1 MKRKLF
7 PNSGARRRAVCLLL
21 AFGGILAAAAD
32 EIRHVMVYE
41 QPGDFAGWPAN
52 GGFWSW
58 GNELLVCYDLGAHKP
73 REGNHAFDPDVPM
86 RCVFSRSL
94 DGGETW
100 AMEEHA
106 NVPLP
111 TAISDGDYIPKPDS
125 IDFTGDGFA
134 MKFRDAVMWL
144 SDNRGRSWTGPLRT
158 SNQKDFVLLNRTN
171 YIVTGG
177 SSAMV
182 FMTVREKLKEGQV
195 RNRHRSWAW
204 RTRDAGKTFGRI
216 ALLGEA
222 EKFDEVSPEYDAYS
236 IMPSALRL
244 GEGHYIC
251 AVRELI
257 RTDKW
262 IRIYESTDSCQTW
275 TVLADIAQGAH
286 NPAALAALAD
296 GRVVAVYG
304 SRENSPRGIFARTS
318 GDGGRT
324 WGAGLALRSDAASWD
339 FGYPVATVRPDGVV
353 VAIYYMSTAETP
365 HQHIAA
371 TLWKPAYA
379 KPEIHGIEPSIVT
392 PGTTVV
398 ITGKN
403 LHYVTSVRFA
413 GAEAVVLE
421 SAGTGGQVTVLAPDS
436 LPTQGGEVRVV
447 AAGGE
452 AGGAR
457 FTLAPSLRPD
467 DNAGNKVS
475 RKPAAKGGGAPAGI
489 WFFAL
494 MMLLC
499 ARLLKRNPG
508 LEKTA

>member
-7 PNSGARRRAVCLLL
+7 PKSGARRRAVCLLL
-21 AFGGILAAAAD
+21 AFGGILAAATD

-41 QPGDFAGWPAN
+41 QPGDFAAWPAN

-58 GNELLVCYDLGAHKP
+58 GNELLVCYELGAYKP
-73 REGNHAFDPDVPM
+73 REGNHAFDPDVPL
-86 RCVFSRSL
+86 RCVFSRSM

-100 AMEEHA
+100 TFEEHA

-111 TAISDGDYIPKPDS
+111 ARIDGYISKPDAV
-125 IDFTGDGFA
+125 DFTGDGFA
-134 MKFRDAVMWL
+134 MKFRDAYMWL
-144 SDNRGRSWTGPLRT
+144 SENRGRSWLGPLWT

-177 SSAMV
+177 AGALV

-195 RNRHRSWAW
+195 VNRNRSWVW
-204 RTRDAGKTFGRI
+204 RTSDSGKTFKRI
-216 ALLGEA
+216 SMIGEE
-222 EKFDEVSPEYDAYS
+222 EKFDGVAPEYDAYS

-251 AVRELI
+251 AARELI
-257 RTDKW
+257 RREKW
-262 IRIYESTDSCQTW
+262 VRIYESRDSGQTW
-275 TVLADIAQGAH
+275 AALADIAQGAH

-304 SRENSPRGIFARTS
+304 ARENGPRGIFARTS
-318 GDGGRT
+318 ADDGRT
-324 WGAGLALRSDAASWD
+324 WGAELVLRSDAASWD

-379 KPEIHGIEPSIVT
+379 RPEIHVIEPAIVT
-392 PGTTVV
+392 PGATVV

-403 LHYVTSVRFA
+403 LHYVTGVRFA
-413 GAEAVVLE
+413 GVEAVVLE
-421 SAGTGGQVTVLAPDS
+421 SAGAGGQITVLAPDS
-436 LPTQGGEVRVV
+436 LPAQGGEVRVT

-452 AGGAR
+452 TGGAR
-457 FTLAPSLRPD
+457 FTLEPSVRPD
-467 DNAGNKVS
+467 DNAGSKVS
-475 RKPAAKGGGAPAGI
+475 RKSSAKGGGAPTGI
-489 WFFAL
+489 CFFAL
-494 MMLLC
+494 PMLLC
-499 ARLLKRNPG
+499 ARLLKRNP
-508 LEKTA
+508 KSKKPV